1 MKRLVL
7 VLPVI
12 MTTAAW
18 AATAT
23 SLRPVLSSQT
33 QAAVA
38 AFDGKL
44 LTELPWSHGS
54 GGTER
59 LREVLA
65 RLRRLAHGGL

>member
-18 AATAT
+18 AAT

-65 RLRRLAHGGL
+65 RLRRLAHDDL